1 MKLLMLAKAKE
12 TVIPEE
18 SFLIRAFGSDLKKN
32 RKIFFQNDSSTT
44 GLAELLQMN
53 NCFHILMQ
61 HFCPLLAILFTVGAN
76 LFAQSVEF
84 SGFVFDE
91 AASMH
96 HNNESL
102 HNPQNRLLNLHD
114 RRNVLAAD
122 AYAGLHLT
130 SWLGL
135 RSTLQMRLENERETR
150 SRLVLRELFFTFSP
164 TSTLDLTLG
173 RTILKWGTGYAYNP
187 TGVIEPRRHPSD
199 PSDRL
204 RQFRGL
210 DLAKADFYFHAS
222 SLTLVYLNTLQTGGK
237 WQLTG
242 DHRLAMRLST
252 LFRGFDVSLISFWE
266 KSHRGKI
273 GFNFTKVLGVAL
285 EIHGE
290 FLGQRG
296 SEALQHLII
305 TANKPDTLFRL
316 PPFAPLYEHKRRLF
330 GKYLAGFQYTFG
342 GQANL
347 AVEYFH
353 NDEGLSGG
361 NWQRFLDYLLYA
373 NRQLSDP
380 KWLDPQ
386 GNLAA
391 ANLLWSTGVLS
402 TTGSTRDYLF
412 VRLYSSGMASRRISG
427 ELSALE
433 NLHDASA
440 VVIPTLSVYLGR
452 EISAYLRWSGF
463 FGKRESEFGGLLYR
477 SVTNIGMS
485 WKF

>member
-1 MKLLMLAKAKE
+1 MKITLLLSLTAY
-12 TVIPEE
+12 
-18 SFLIRAFGSDLKKN
+18 
-32 RKIFFQNDSSTT
+32 
-44 GLAELLQMN
+44 
-53 NCFHILMQ
+53 
-61 HFCPLLAILFTVGAN
+61 AN
-76 LFAQSVEF
+76 LFAQPVEL
-84 SGFVFDE
+84 SGILFDE
-91 AASMH
+91 AAYLDR
-96 HNNESL
+96 NRASL
-102 HNPQNRLLNLHD
+102 YNPHNRLLNLHD
-114 RRNVLAAD
+114 RSNVLAAD
-122 AYAGLHLT
+122 VYTGLHLT
-130 SWLGL
+130 SWLAL
-135 RSTLQMRLENERETR
+135 RSVLQTRLENERETK
-150 SRLVLRELFFTFSP
+150 SQLFLREIFFKLSP
-164 TSTLDLTLG
+164 ASALDFTLG
-173 RTILKWGTGYAYNP
+173 RAILKWGTGYAFNP

-210 DLAKADFYFHAS
+210 DLAQADFYFRAS
-222 SLTLVYLNTLQTGGK
+222 SLTLVYLNTLQTSDK
-237 WQLTG
+237 LQLDN

-252 LFRGFDVSLISFWE
+252 LFRGFDVSLIGCWE
-266 KSHRGKI
+266 KSRRGKI
-273 GFNFTKVLGVAL
+273 GFNFTKVLGEAL

-296 SEALQHLII
+296 SEVPQHLII
-305 TANKPDTLFRL
+305 TANAPDTLFRF
-316 PPFAPLYEHKRRLF
+316 PPYAPLHEHKHRLF

-361 NWQRFLDYLLYA
+361 DWQRFLDYLVFA
-373 NRQLSDP
+373 NCQLSNP
-380 KWLDPQ
+380 RWNSPQ
-386 GNLAA
+386 GNLAV

-412 VRLYSSGMASRRISG
+412 VRLYSSGLASTRISG
-427 ELSALE
+427 ELDALE

-440 VVIPTLSVYLGR
+440 VVIPTLAVYLGR

-463 FGKRESEFGGLLYR
+463 FGKRESEFGGLLHR